1 MLLNIKEKISATEG
15 RAMSKRFAIDSR
27 LRQPLP
33 NSLRPVLLLVC
44 TSKLNL
50 PVFLPLLS
58 LVTALNDWIKPAHF
72 SCCKRLS
79 KGPGSGWWHLT
90 MLPKY
95 KVHSYRSTVALTGTR
110 SPKGYPRRL
119 QEERPSALGF
129 DQHLLWDKCPCCS
142 LPMLIIYVS

>member
-1 MLLNIKEKISATEG
+1 MLLNIKEKISATEA
-15 RAMSKRFAIDSR
+15 RAMSKRVAIDSR

-50 PVFLPLLS
+50 PFFLLLLR
-58 LVTALNDWIKPAHF
+58 LVTALNDWIKPANF

-90 MLPKY
+90 VLPMY
-95 KVHSYRSTVALTGTR
+95 KVNSYRSTVALKGTR
-110 SPKGYPRRL
+110 SPTGYPRWP

-129 DQHLLWDKCPCCS
+129 DQHLLWDKFPCCS
-142 LPMLIIYVS
+142 LPILVIYVS